1 MPFNCKC
8 TKNTKMKLDDFTTTN
23 SKKEK
28 LVCIIFDDILK
39 LQYHIKNMCK
49 KTSLKLSAM
58 CCVAPF
64 RQFITKENL
73 IQCLFFSHSVNIAL
87 WFRCAVEEY
96 LITK

>member
-58 CCVAPF
+58 CYVAPF